1 MSQPVH
7 RVVLPFAALI
17 VVLPMML
24 RGTSCGHDFDFHL
37 LSWLEAARQF
47 RHFSYP
53 HWAYTPAYNAGEP
66 RFVFYPPLSWML
78 GGFLGLFLP
87 WTSVPVAFTWIT
99 LTASGFTSYRLARS
113 YASASS
119 ATLAATV
126 YLANPYML
134 FTAYERTA
142 YGELLAAAFIP
153 LLFSAALATRVRLL
167 PVAAAIALLWLA
179 NAPAAVMSCY
189 ALAFLTVARLVIARV
204 PARPRLALTMAG
216 GTVLGLALASFY
228 IVPAAYERRFVQVD
242 MAVTEGMRVSDH
254 FLFHHMP
261 GQSADHAFHDA
272 VVQTASY
279 VAVTLLALIAATWI
293 VARRKRAAEAAP
305 LTPLGSL
312 AIVIAFL
319 LTPPSAM
326 VWRIVPQLHFLQFP
340 WRLCAILA
348 AILCVFVAVS
358 IGRTLPTMQ
367 AVAAALGLCAI
378 LVAPAWILF
387 HQSCDEE
394 DAVPGRVA
402 LFQSNLGTEPTDE
415 YTPGN
420 ADPDALHP
428 HDPPYWLLPSSASI
442 DSPAPADA
450 APGPAPTH
458 LTLTLATPGLLVLN
472 LRQYPAWR
480 FLLNQHPAAPVSPSR
495 DDGLV
500 ALALPAGADTIDI
513 RFARTPDENVGL
525 GISGL
530 AALLACGLGYRART
544 RAS

>member
-1 MSQPVH
+1 
-7 RVVLPFAALI
+7 
-17 VVLPMML
+17 MML

-47 RHFSYP
+47 KDLSFP

-66 RFVFYPPLSWML
+66 RFMFYPPLSWML

-87 WTSVPVAFTWIT
+87 WSSVPVAFTWIAVT
-99 LTASGFTSYRLARS
+99 LSGFTSYRLARR
-113 YASASS
+113 YTSASS

-142 YGELLAAAFIP
+142 YGELLAAAFVP
-153 LLFSAALATRVRLL
+153 LLFSAALATRVRVL
-167 PVAAAIALLWLA
+167 PVAIAVALLWLA
-179 NAPAAVMSCY
+179 NAPAAVMACY
-189 ALAFLTVARLVIARV
+189 ALAFLTTARLMMARV
-204 PARPRLALTMAG
+204 PARPRLALTIAG
-216 GTVLGLALASFY
+216 GTLLGLALASFY
-228 IVPAAYERRFVQVD
+228 IVPAAYQRRFVQVD

-272 VVQTASY
+272 VVRTASF
-279 VAVTLLALIAATWI
+279 VAVALLALIAMMWI
-293 VARRKRAAEAAP
+293 VARRRKAADTGQ
-305 LTPLGSL
+305 LVPLGLL
-312 AIVIAFL
+312 AILVAFL
-319 LTPPSAM
+319 LTPPSAV

-340 WRLCAILA
+340 WRLCALLA
-348 AILCVFVAVS
+348 AILCVFVAVAIRRRLDS
-358 IGRTLPTMQ
+358 VQ
-367 AVAAALGLCAI
+367 ASAAALGLCAI
-378 LVAPAWILF
+378 LVTPAWILF

-402 LFQSNLGTEPTDE
+402 LFRSNLGTEATDE
-415 YTPGN
+415 YTPTN

-428 HDPPYWLLPSSASI
+428 HDPPYWLLPSSASV
-442 DSPAPADA
+442 DAPAPSDA

-458 LTLTLATPGLLVLN
+458 LTLTLASPELLVLN

-480 FLLNQHPAAPVSPSR
+480 FLMNHHRVAPVSPGR

-500 ALALPAGADTIDI
+500 ALALPAGADTIDVSFV
-513 RFARTPDENVGL
+513 RMPDENVGL

-530 AALLACGLGYRART
+530 AALLAFGLGYRART
-544 RAS
+544 RAA